1 MNTKSYEITDACT
14 FYLIS
19 RQPSDHLSKLA
30 TLLVSGDLS
39 RRVFD
44 SFCVEWGL
52 QDSPS
57 FKEELLDLLLF
68 YIEYCL
74 KDHALTSDE
83 KLSIRELK
91 LLFRIKEDDFYKF
104 KQPEVKDLLV
114 NEVSRIL
121 EDKSVDKVE
130 ALHQVDLQE
139 IFGLSYDQY
148 LRFTREPVGEIIDD
162 VIAKI
167 TADNIVTDEEREEL
181 IQQIIALD
189 TVYRLNAKQKK
200 IVFGD

>member
-1 MNTKSYEITDACT
+1 
-14 FYLIS
+14 
-19 RQPSDHLSKLA
+19 
-30 TLLVSGDLS
+30 LVSGSLS
-39 RRVFD
+39 PKVFD
-44 SFCVEWGL
+44 DFCVEWEL

-57 FKEELLDLLLF
+57 FQEELLDLLLF

-83 KLSIRELK
+83 KSSIRELK
-91 LLFRIKEDDFYKF
+91 LLFHIKEGDFYKF
-104 KQPEVKDLLV
+104 KRPEVKGLLV

-130 ALHQVDLQE
+130 ALHQTDLQG
-139 IFGLSYDQY
+139 IFDLSYDQY
-148 LRFTREPVGEIIDD
+148 LKITRESIEKIVDD
-162 VIAKI
+162 MIAKI
-167 TADNIVTDEEREEL
+167 TGDKVVTDEEQEEL
-181 IQQIIALD
+181 TQQIMALD